1 MGSDRARVSYDPKQ
15 QYRSVVMQQGRVTLE
30 ADFNEELAIAGEELR
45 EETLDIVGPSGTPDN
60 GYLITPLTPP
70 STPPFDF
77 SVRPGTMYV
86 GGLRVT
92 TPPPAPVAAPAG
104 QTARLIVGLRYSAQT
119 DWLDYSD
126 DTDWVDTSKNPPTNE
141 FVYLFLREQE
151 VSAVEDSDL
160 KDVALGGPD
169 TAQRTRLIQHI
180 VRLSDGQDCATGLL
194 AARNKWKTE
203 GLGFDP
209 RTMQLV
215 STATLKVSFN
225 PSGPPPDPCNPQA
238 QGGYLGADNQLIRV
252 QISGIDQATG
262 NPKFVWGFDDAS
274 FLYRLDLDKNN
285 KQLLHLQS
293 RPVDASH
300 NPWANQ
306 AVEALRSAAELS
318 NGEYV
323 ASLSGSVFTL
333 DKDYN
338 PDTQMITLP
347 APLTQLPDEYYDS
360 SQTPRVFLRVWEEE
374 LVFTPDTPVNLGN
387 TGLQV
392 TFEVHGNVFHT
403 GDYWLFAVRPTTPQE
418 VYPERY
424 LADFQPP
431 EGPRMWACPLGVIG
445 WNQQVGTLLA
455 DCRNPFDNLVN
466 LTKRQQGC
474 CTISVRPEDLTTVN
488 TLQSIVDRAARI
500 TMNVSAADPGSAGN
514 NISVSIS
521 NVQVTASSSS
531 FDLGVTETNV
541 YLSLSAITIAGILGI
556 PGDPKNPGSTPGLAH
571 LVAAPATGAIPVNNQ
586 TVSFAGGQSSVSAQA
601 SFLDAT
607 GNVAFTLEAKKPG
620 LDGNLTTA
628 TISNVQA
635 SGSFTL
641 GLTWT
646 KTLTGLTLGN
656 FLQNIQSDLAYEIT
670 ATPPAAGMTLPAE
683 GVTTLSGGTDA
694 TPGAG
699 GAPATAA
706 TGVIFGNPVKICLR
720 PGNYRLSKALV
731 LSQQHSNLT
740 IEGCPGGVTIS
751 VAKGQEKEGKFVN
764 GLIHL
769 TNAQNLTLRD
779 LTFEMPLIAF
789 FESGGTLAGLGRTQL
804 QSLGETALLTLAVSV
819 GLTAAGCQGL
829 TIEHCNFDYPVPQ
842 PGTILFAA
850 GILAAGDCSDLRL
863 GFSNFQGPDLAR
875 ALATGALALA
885 AGYLQTSI
893 VQPGVLVPS
902 TLFNAS
908 FSHNVFENLDIGLFL
923 FAPSF
928 GITTFESNV
937 MRACLVGILTGFTLN
952 FAAQAVQAPA
962 LAARASSSS
971 AMVQNLLASKLIQ
984 QGISVAAS
992 YPLPASYVPQRKLAW
1007 SAVPATTDAT
1017 GKKVSAPQFVIPKGV
1032 QPLAAHVL
1040 QAASNAVDT
1049 VAATNA
1055 SFFGSSVNF
1064 TGNDIDAFIA
1074 DSTVGG
1080 PAIFVIALDKEGS
1093 GVVNMTANKLRNNS
1107 ASVATALLAGT
1118 VACAVTGNLIENR
1131 QIPNPTANISPNSL
1145 VVDATPVA
1153 ITGNVLV
1160 RPALYPMRTG
1170 FTPALQPPF
1179 NSWDFMNTV
1188 IP

>member
-30 ADFNEELAIAGEELR
+30 ADFNEELAIVGEELR
-45 EETLDIVGPSGTPDN
+45 EETLDIVGPNGTPDN
-60 GYLITPLTPP
+60 GYLITPLSN

-92 TPPPAPVAAPAG
+92 SPPPVPVAAPAG
-104 QTARLIVGLRYSAQT
+104 QAVIVTGGLRYSAQT
-119 DWLDYSD
+119 DWLDFSD
-126 DTDWVDTSKNPPTNE
+126 DPDWVDTSKNPPTNE

-194 AARNKWKTE
+194 AAREKWKSE
-203 GLGFDP
+203 GLGFNA

-215 STATLKVSFN
+215 STATLKVGFST
-225 PSGPPPDPCNPQA
+225 SGSPPDPCNPQA

-252 QISGIDQATG
+252 QISGVDQATG

-300 NPWANQ
+300 NPRANQ
-306 AVEALRSAAELS
+306 AVEVLRSAAELS

-323 ASLSGSVFTL
+323 ASLSGLVFTL
-333 DKDYN
+333 DHDYN
-338 PDTQMITLP
+338 PDTHKITLP
-347 APLTQLPDEYYDS
+347 ATLTQLPDEYYDS
-360 SQTPRVFLRVWEEE
+360 TQTPRAFLRVWEEE
-374 LVFTPDTPVNLGN
+374 HVFTPDKSVDLGN

-403 GDYWLFAVRPTTPQE
+403 GDYWLFAVRPSTPQQ

-474 CTISVRPEDLTTVN
+474 CTITVRPEDLTTVN
-488 TLQSIVDRAARI
+488 TLQSIVDGVASV

-521 NVQVTASSSS
+521 NVQVSIPST
-531 FDLGVTETNV
+531 FDLGVTETDV
-541 YLSLSAITIAGILGI
+541 YPSLSTGTIVSIV
-556 PGDPKNPGSTPGLAH
+556 GDTNTPGSKPGLAH
-571 LVAAPATGAIPVNNQ
+571 VVGKPALPPNNQ
-586 TVSFAGGQSSVSAQA
+586 TVQFTGGQNNVNAQA

-607 GNVAFTLEAKKPG
+607 GKVALTLEAKKPG
-620 LDGNLTTA
+620 SDGNLITA

-646 KTLTGLTLGN
+646 KTVPGLTLGD
-656 FLQNIQSDLAYEIT
+656 FLQKIQSNLSYEIT

-694 TPGAG
+694 VG
-699 GAPATAA
+699 GASGTAATAA
-706 TGVIFGNPVKICLR
+706 VGVIFGNPVKICLR

-740 IEGCPGGVTIS
+740 IESCPGGVTIS
-751 VAKGQEKEGKFVN
+751 VAKGQEKEGNFIP
-764 GLIHL
+764 GLFHL
-769 TNAQNLTLRD
+769 NNTQNLTLRG

-789 FESGGTLAGLGRTQL
+789 FERRYRIW
-804 QSLGETALLTLAVSV
+804 ERRR
-819 GLTAAGCQGL
+819 C
-829 TIEHCNFDYPVPQ
+829 
-842 PGTILFAA
+842 
-850 GILAAGDCSDLRL
+850 
-863 GFSNFQGPDLAR
+863 
-875 ALATGALALA
+875 
-885 AGYLQTSI
+885 
-893 VQPGVLVPS
+893 
-902 TLFNAS
+902 
-908 FSHNVFENLDIGLFL
+908 
-923 FAPSF
+923 
-928 GITTFESNV
+928 
-937 MRACLVGILTGFTLN
+937 
-952 FAAQAVQAPA
+952 
-962 LAARASSSS
+962 
-971 AMVQNLLASKLIQ
+971 
-984 QGISVAAS
+984 
-992 YPLPASYVPQRKLAW
+992 
-1007 SAVPATTDAT
+1007 
-1017 GKKVSAPQFVIPKGV
+1017 
-1032 QPLAAHVL
+1032 
-1040 QAASNAVDT
+1040 
-1049 VAATNA
+1049 
-1055 SFFGSSVNF
+1055 
-1064 TGNDIDAFIA
+1064 
-1074 DSTVGG
+1074 
-1080 PAIFVIALDKEGS
+1080 
-1093 GVVNMTANKLRNNS
+1093 
-1107 ASVATALLAGT
+1107 
-1118 VACAVTGNLIENR
+1118 
-1131 QIPNPTANISPNSL
+1131 
-1145 VVDATPVA
+1145 
-1153 ITGNVLV
+1153 
-1160 RPALYPMRTG
+1160 
-1170 FTPALQPPF
+1170 
-1179 NSWDFMNTV
+1179 
-1188 IP
+1188 